1 MIYKILK
8 SVLKCF
14 VGKEIKNA
22 FSVEKQILS
31 QAIETQS
38 PLTKYLDCKQKI
50 LYSLIYFKDL

>member
-22 FSVEKQILS
+22 FCVEKQILS

-50 LYSLIYFKDL
+50 LYSLIYF